1 MSSNTTYNQI
11 LSLQRTLDGGFS
23 YVNSNQGIT
32 ISSGQQFFIDS
43 VYTGF
48 FPPIPKGSKDKDKY
62 RKQKWLSIGLEGN
75 SFRKYINENS
85 GLQGI
90 PTNLEP
96 GNFVYF
102 TIEPKSSLLESGNS
116 IDANN
121 TRYISSLRAK
131 PYMVVENDA
140 KRENSYEKTP
150 ASLFTGVSGNNNFV
164 TFHPK
169 SKYKNLALQSIRF
182 HPVIGNGYSEY
193 NLWSGVPI
201 TIQPKNHH
209 LETFININ
217 IKSGSNIVYG
227 NSTKNLSFAG
237 QFQQIASGDVL
248 IVTGSAYSEAN
259 GMYVYKSSNNY
270 INENNYRI
278 YNSGNTNIWVLA
290 QPKNTGVSYTIPP
303 DATNF
308 SGIYKTT
315 TTTYPYN
322 FRIYANPKR
331 QYINPSVAYT
341 DFKWTGIK
349 NTSSISVSQGCSDYS
364 WYPYYPSVGLLFSNI
379 GNWNN
384 FFMSPFTREYEPTG
398 AYITSKNSLGTLPA
412 SKINKYCKFTIN
424 SYNWSPSYNGNNPNI
439 KLYYPLIIIENQGF
453 DNFPYQTNPVMQ
465 NTLTIKERINFKK
478 PLSPNL
484 HQAKKVN
491 IKFNYERDDRAT
503 QNQLVIFNT
512 SPVAEKIYSGYNKN
526 IELYDERDNGS
537 YDINPFYVLSG
548 KDYSFE
554 QNELFIYKSRP
565 DINSQT
571 KQSVIKW

>member
-1 MSSNTTYNQI
+1 MATNIYDKI
-11 LSLQRTLDGGFS
+11 LSLQKLPDGSFS

-32 ISSGQQFFIDS
+32 LSSGQQFFIDS

-48 FPPIPKGSKDKDKY
+48 FPPIPASSADKNKY

-75 SFRKYINENS
+75 SFRRYINENS

-90 PTNLEP
+90 PSGLEP

-102 TIEPKSSLLESGNS
+102 TIEPKSSLLESGIN

-121 TRYISSLRAK
+121 ARYISSLRAK

-140 KRENSYEKTP
+140 NRPNSYEKTP
-150 ASLFTGVSGNNNFV
+150 SNLFTGVSGNNNFV
-164 TFHPK
+164 VFHPQ
-169 SKYKNLALQSIRF
+169 SKYKNLALQAVRF
-182 HPVIGNGYSEY
+182 HPVIGNGHVEY

-201 TIQPKNHH
+201 TVQPKNHH
-209 LETFININ
+209 IETFIEINIRSGANIN
-217 IKSGSNIVYG
+217 YG

-248 IVTGSAYSEAN
+248 IVSGSSYSEAN

-290 QPKNTGVSYTIPP
+290 QPKNTGVSYTISP
-303 DATNF
+303 DTTNF
-308 SGIYKTT
+308 SGIYKTNT
-315 TTTYPYN
+315 TTSPYN

-331 QYINPSVAYT
+331 QDINPVVAYT
-341 DFKWTGIK
+341 DFKWTGI
-349 NTSSISVSQGCSDYS
+349 NNNSSIRVSQGCTDISY
-364 WYPYYPSVGLLFSNI
+364 YPYYPSVGLLFSNI
-379 GNWNN
+379 SSWNGFN
-384 FFMSPFTREYEPTG
+384 TTTSKPTG
-398 AYITSKNSLGTLPA
+398 AYITSKNSIGSLPV
-412 SKINKYCKFTIN
+412 SKINEYSKFTIN
-424 SYNWSPSYNGNNPNI
+424 SYNWSTIANGVNPNI
-439 KLYYPLIIIENQGF
+439 KLYYPYIIFDNQGL
-453 DNFPYQTNPVMQ
+453 DVFPYTYS
-465 NTLTIKERINFKK
+465 TLIPNQLIVKEKINFKR

-491 IKFNYERDDRAT
+491 IKFNYERDDRVL
-503 QNQLVIFNT
+503 QNQLVIRNIYPLT
-512 SPVAEKIYSGYNKN
+512 EKIYSGYNKN
-526 IELYDERDNGS
+526 IELYDERDNNS
-537 YDINPFYVLSG
+537 YDVTPFYVLSG

-565 DINSQT
+565 DFNNPT